1 MYLLTKSYCTKSIMI
16 LYIYYYTTYAMRLLG
31 YCPHQLATT
40 TNSPDSCHIRN
51 PFYCQTELNRR
62 NQTLMWWKM
71 RNVITFTGLK
81 FHLRKHFPEYLYIFL
96 SSYSWKK
103 AQWCRNVEVWDIKHW
118 DLMSVTSEKSSGKCP
133 SKPSLVLSSQC
144 LELPFQIHWCSE
156 RPCSVQTLKKFVIK

>member
-51 PFYCQTELNRR
+51 PSYCQTELNRR

-71 RNVITFTGLK
+71 RSVITFTGLK
-81 FHLRKHFPEYLYIFL
+81 FHLRKHFHEYLYIFL
-96 SSYSWKK
+96 SSYSCKK
-103 AQWCRNVEVWDIKHW
+103 S
-118 DLMSVTSEKSSGKCP
+118 LKSSTIKGTTIKKT
-133 SKPSLVLSSQC
+133 SREFDSFLSDSFEAEIIKNVL
-144 LELPFQIHWCSE
+144 
-156 RPCSVQTLKKFVIK
+156 QTVKFHFKNQ